1 MNTILILLVGMG
13 VFGFYIL
20 LDWLTRD
27 IPNGQYIL
35 AGVLC
40 LVSIIVAY
48 SCFADKNSWL
58 LKALWQEKKYRRR
71 LEKTMR
77 SKAQELQ
84 HINEELKSLVLNDE
98 LTGLYNR
105 RGFFALA
112 EHQIKLAQREQKNIL
127 VLFADIDGMKNI
139 NDTFGHQEGDL
150 AIKNTA
156 AILKD
161 TFRTSDI
168 VARIGG
174 DEFAILSLQT
184 AWDNA
189 ETLMDRLQTKV
200 SLYNNKKLLRY
211 SLSISM
217 GMALYPSDYRC
228 TVQEMLQNADEMM
241 YVNKRNKRKAGM
253 IG

>member
-1 MNTILILLVGMG
+1 M
-13 VFGFYIL
+13 FGLYIL
-20 LDWLTRD
+20 LDWLIAD

-40 LVSIIVAY
+40 FILAY
-48 SCFADKNSWL
+48 LCFAHKNSWL

-77 SKAQELQ
+77 LKAHELQ
-84 HINEELKSLVLNDE
+84 HINEELKSLVLKDE

-112 EHQIKLAQREQKNIL
+112 EHQMKLAQREQKNIL
-127 VLFADIDGMKNI
+127 VLFADIDGMKHI

-150 AIKNTA
+150 AIKNSA

-161 TFRTSDI
+161 TFRSSDI

-184 AWDNA
+184 SWVNA

-200 SLYNNKKLLRY
+200 NLYNSKKLLRY
-211 SLSISM
+211 PLSISM
-217 GMALYPSDYRC
+217 GMALYPGDYRC
-228 TVQEMLQNADEMM
+228 TIEEMLQNADEMM